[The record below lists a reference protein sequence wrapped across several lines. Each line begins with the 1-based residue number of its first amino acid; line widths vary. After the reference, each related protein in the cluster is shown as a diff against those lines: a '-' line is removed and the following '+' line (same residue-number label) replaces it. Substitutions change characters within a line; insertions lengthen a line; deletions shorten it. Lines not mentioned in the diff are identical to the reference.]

1 MATAEDIRAHGAGEK
16 HGDFYPRLGH
26 RNGRVF
32 ESHVANLEQTDGA
45 VAFSSGMAAIHAAIL
60 AHCGN
65 GDRLLL
71 ANHIYGGTANLAR
84 DDLPRFGIQVE
95 RFDALDLRS
104 LEQALATVARMVVL
118 ETPINPTLRLVD
130 LRRAAEICHQNDAL
144 LLVDATFAPPPIQ
157 QTASLGVDLT
167 VHSATKYLG
176 GHSDVLAGVVA
187 GTHEVLA
194 PVAAF
199 RSHTGGILGPDAA
212 WLLCRSMPTLPL
224 RLAAQQ
230 AAAGEVARGLLAAKA
245 EGAPLLSVSYP
256 GLPEHQDHGLMREQ
270 MSGGGCL
277 VTLEVAGGL
286 DRAQVVF
293 DALEVL
299 NGAAV
304 SGDRTAVIGGGLVGC
319 ETAQYLVARGKR
331 VTIVEM
337 LEQIAAD
344 IPVTTRSAVT
354 ENLKEAGIR
363 TEVSARAIEFTEEGV
378 VVERDGE
385 TFVVR
390 AEAAVLAVGQKP
402 KQDLAEKL
410 EGRVKEIHV
419 VGDCAGVRRMRDAI
433 HEGARAGLEI

>member
-293 DALEVL
+293 DALEVVAKAPSL
-299 NGAAV
+299 GGVESLASLPCFTTHAAV
-304 SGDRTAVIGGGLVGC
+304 PPEER
-319 ETAQYLVARGKR
+319 Q
-331 VTIVEM
+331 
-337 LEQIAAD
+337 Q
-344 IPVTTRSAVT
+344 
-354 ENLKEAGIR
+354 AGIGNGMIR
-363 TEVSARAIEFTEEGV
+363 IS
-378 VVERDGE
+378 
-385 TFVVR
+385 
-390 AEAAVLAVGQKP
+390 VG
-402 KQDLAEKL
+402 L
-410 EGRVKEIHV
+410 EGAERILLDLRQALK
-419 VGDCAGVRRMRDAI
+419 A
-433 HEGARAGLEI
+433 